1 MNTTHKKDGILFIAL
16 LLGLAIAPILLS
28 QYSTV
33 LLVPALAF
41 GIALLGMNILF
52 GYTGLLSF
60 GHAMFLAV
68 GAYVAA
74 FATKLGITHFEYILI
89 GAAIVGGI
97 FALVVG
103 ALCVKFTHIFF
114 GILTLAFGM
123 LLHSFLF
130 KFYNLTGGDQGM
142 RIARP
147 LLFGQEWNMTATQ
160 FLSGPFYYYS
170 LIIYAI
176 LAWITWRIINSP
188 LGVHLR
194 AIRDNE
200 NKAQYLGVRVYQLR
214 LFAFVVSGI
223 LGAIG
228 GVLLGVAVGL
238 ADPEI
243 AYWLQS
249 GNLIFMMIL
258 GGSGVFSG
266 PGIGALFFV
275 LLNEMLVANTQYW
288 RFFLGSALILL
299 VIALPNGTVGTIF
312 KKMENRTLRGEK

>member
-1 MNTTHKKDGILFIAL
+1 MNTTNKKDGALFIAL

-60 GHAMFLAV
+60 GHAMFLAI

-74 FATKLGITHFEYILI
+74 FATKFGIIHFEYILI
-89 GAAIVGGI
+89 GATVVGGVV
-97 FALVVG
+97 ALMVG

-142 RIARP
+142 RIGRP
-147 LLFGQEWNMTATQ
+147 LLLGQEWDMTATQ

-170 LIIYAI
+170 LIVYAI
-176 LAWITWRIINSP
+176 LAWITWKIVNSP

-214 LFAFVVSGI
+214 LFAFVISGI
-223 LGAIG
+223 FGAIG

-243 AYWLQS
+243 AYWPQS

-258 GGSGVFSG
+258 GGSGIFSG

-275 LLNEMLVANTQYW
+275 LLNEVLIANTQYW
-288 RFFLGSALILL
+288 RFFLGGALILL
-299 VIALPNGTVGTIF
+299 VILLPAGTVGTIF
-312 KKMENRTLRGEK
+312 KRLEKRNVREKK

>member
-1 MNTTHKKDGILFIAL
+1 M
-16 LLGLAIAPILLS
+16 
-28 QYSTV
+28 
-33 LLVPALAF
+33 
-41 GIALLGMNILF
+41 
-52 GYTGLLSF
+52 
-60 GHAMFLAV
+60 
-68 GAYVAA
+68 
-74 FATKLGITHFEYILI
+74 
-89 GAAIVGGI
+89 
-97 FALVVG
+97 VG

-142 RIARP
+142 RIGRP
-147 LLFGQEWNMTATQ
+147 LLLGQEWDMTATQ

-170 LIIYAI
+170 LIVYAI
-176 LAWITWRIINSP
+176 LAWIAWKIVNSP

-214 LFAFVVSGI
+214 LFAFVISGI
-223 LGAIG
+223 FGAIG

-243 AYWLQS
+243 AYWPQS

-258 GGSGVFSG
+258 GGSGIFSG

-275 LLNEMLVANTQYW
+275 LLNEMLIANTQYW
-288 RFFLGSALILL
+288 RFFLGGALILL
-299 VIALPNGTVGTIF
+299 VILLPAGTVGTIF
-312 KKMENRTLRGEK
+312 KRLEKRTVREKK